1 MGKKNTTIWGF
12 WKWHSNHVVLFMAA
26 AIVIVMS
33 TAKRPNWMENNKMQL
48 KDYSSCDM
56 FSGRWVYDNSTHPM
70 YSGLNCAY
78 MNDEIACDKYGRND
92 TRYQRWRWQPH
103 GCNLPRLVE
112 TKSMHFNVKQW
123 GREVRLIECVNC
135 VKWDRFDARE
145 MLERLRGKRM
155 VYVGD
160 SLNRNQWVSMVCL
173 LESSIASEHKSFISN
188 GSLMS
193 FRAEVGKINFHQ
205 HVIVCNMYQLC
216 IINWIMHKD

>member
-33 TAKRPNWMENNKMQL
+33 TAKRPNWMENNKMQR

-56 FSGRWVYDNSTHPM
+56 FSGRWVYDNSTRPL

-112 TKSMHFNVKQW
+112 IKICIFQCKKWEEEEEEEGCQIEWVIMLMKQVW
-123 GREVRLIECVNC
+123 CKG
-135 VKWDRFDARE
+135 DAGE
-145 MLERLRGKRM
+145 AKGQENG
-155 VYVGD
+155 
-160 SLNRNQWVSMVCL
+160 VCWWL
-173 LESSIASEHKSFISN
+173 SK
-188 GSLMS
+188 
-193 FRAEVGKINFHQ
+193 
-205 HVIVCNMYQLC
+205 
-216 IINWIMHKD
+216 